1 MAVRKPNPIRTS
13 VGDVERHAAEKALSI
28 AKRQVEKGQRLC
40 DKGSNLIAISQ
51 ELRVKSTVCPVCQ
64 SRVITPIKRLKPLPK
79 PHGKVK
85 ALAAVAGYR
94 CSKGHIFFVQPQR
107 KQAP

>member
-1 MAVRKPNPIRTS
+1 MAVRKPNPIETS
-13 VGDVERHAAEKALSI
+13 VRDAERPAAENMLSV
-28 AKRQVEKGQRLC
+28 AKRQIEKGQRLC
-40 DKGSNLIAISQ
+40 DKGTNLIATSQ

-64 SRVITPIKRLKPLPK
+64 SRVITPIKRLKPIPK

-85 ALAAVAGYR
+85 PLAAVAGYR
-94 CSKGHIFFVQPQR
+94 CSKGHIFFARPQR